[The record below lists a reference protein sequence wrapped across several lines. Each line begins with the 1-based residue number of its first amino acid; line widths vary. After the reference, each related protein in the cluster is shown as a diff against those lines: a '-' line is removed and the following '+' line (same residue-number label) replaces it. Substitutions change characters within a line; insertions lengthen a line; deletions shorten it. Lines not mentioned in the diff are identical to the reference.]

1 MMCHG
6 GKSLSYLGS
15 KIGNSLS
22 TELKQESSLK
32 TFNPIQEGLF
42 EDANGWGG
50 KNAPPT

>member
-22 TELKQESSLK
+22 TELKQEFSLK
-32 TFNPIQEGLF
+32 TFNPIQEGPF
-42 EDANGWGG
+42 DDANGWGG
-50 KNAPPT
+50 KKARPT